1 MSRLSPVR
9 QALAFALMIVT
20 SRGLHAQGAAPP
32 PPDTVL
38 KPPVGQPDYVRSL
51 HEIAAPLLIAQ
62 RPYRVMLASAA
73 TAAGLDEA
81 DILGALARACP
92 SGDVA
97 SARAGRWSDT
107 GATME
112 LFLRFRR
119 SA

>member
-9 QALAFALMIVT
+9 QALACALMIVT

-38 KPPVGQPDYVRSL
+38 KPSVGQPDYVRSL

-81 DILGALARACP
+81 DMLGALARACP
-92 SGDVA
+92 GDVA
-97 SARAGRWSDT
+97 SAKLVGWSDT
-107 GATME
+107 GGTME

-119 SA
+119 